1 MVLIMEMMEFSGPSE
16 VTGDEWD
23 SAPDTG
29 GFELIDGMVR
39 AMAAATPRHEH
50 IKAEIRN
57 TLRRLVGADL
67 AVTTQIEVRIGYAHR
82 RTPDV
87 IVVRSTGF
95 DIDRSLLDPAQ
106 VMLAVEVVSPGSE
119 TTDRK
124 HKPAEY
130 ADAGIPHYW
139 RVETKP
145 RLEVH
150 TFRLRGLSSYVETGL
165 FKEGDRVGDP
175 ALTWAS
181 FNVDDLLPDQDID
194 DRPP

>member
-1 MVLIMEMMEFSGPSE
+1 MVLTMEILEPPGPSE
-16 VTGDEWD
+16 LTGDEWD
-23 SAPDTG
+23 SAPNTG
-29 GFELIDGMVR
+29 EFELIDGIVR

-57 TLRRLVGADL
+57 TLRRLAGADL
-67 AVTTQIEVRIGYAHR
+67 AVTTQIEVRIGYSHR

-87 IVVRSTGF
+87 VVVRSDYF
-95 DIDRSLLDPAQ
+95 NIDRPLLDPAQ

-145 RLEVH
+145 ELEVH
-150 TFRLRGLSSYVETGL
+150 TFRLGAMGSYLETGM
-165 FKEGDRVGDP
+165 FKEGDRVRDP
-175 ALTWAS
+175 TLTWAS
-181 FNVDDLLPDQDID
+181 FDVDDLLP
-194 DRPP
+194 